1 MIVKGRYHAT
11 QGQTRHGFQ
20 GPLSVHVPVKLAP
33 DEMALV
39 TNKEIMANLQ
49 HFTG

>member
-1 MIVKGRYHAT
+1 M
-11 QGQTRHGFQ
+11 
-20 GPLSVHVPVKLAP
+20 PVKLAP

-49 HFTG
+49 HFTGCDLEFG